1 MPDPTQSVHTL
12 PEQSDPASEA
22 DLVVRA
28 RNGDRAAFRSLVERH
43 MRGAYDVAYRFTKD
57 HEAAEDLA
65 QEAFVRVYA
74 SLDSFRGDA
83 GFRTWL
89 YRIVVNL
96 SLNRVK
102 ELQRRRKHEVRSLSG
117 SVAVSD
123 DLAHAAQRTNV
134 SAHLER
140 ALHELPTMQRAVLI
154 LRHVDGLTTKQ
165 VSRILRCSEGTVK
178 THLFRGL
185 EKLRHRLE
193 FLKDE

>member
-1 MPDPTQSVHTL
+1 M
-12 PEQSDPASEA
+12 
-22 DLVVRA
+22 
-28 RNGDRAAFRSLVERH
+28 
-43 MRGAYDVAYRFTKD
+43 
-57 HEAAEDLA
+57 
-65 QEAFVRVYA
+65 YA